1 MDNEDFLMFYLL
13 YLSYLYVC
21 HVNLSQARRRRWWV
35 RDIYLNRDEA
45 GYFNKMFKNMKEK
58 DPEEFFKHTRMDRH
72 IYDLL
77 LSQTK
82 DHLTKKSI
90 RTPINFEC
98 RLVVTLT
105 LYCPV
110 NYVDG
115 EDTDGMVHLGE
126 WRNETDPLRQA
137 RFGSNNSTRNAFH
150 LRESLT
156 SYFLA
161 EGAVPF

>member
-1 MDNEDFLMFYLL
+1 
-13 YLSYLYVC
+13 
-21 HVNLSQARRRRWWV
+21 
-35 RDIYLNRDEA
+35 
-45 GYFNKMFKNMKEK
+45 MKKK

-90 RTPINFEC
+90 RRPINFEC
-98 RLVVTLT
+98 RLVSVARSFPSVFGLELSYGKINSQRNNIRDLHNSMGAYIALHNFIIANSQTS

-150 LRESLT
+150 LRES
-156 SYFLA
+156 YFLA
-161 EGAVPF
+161 EGAVPFQYNRI